1 METKKYPTMKEFKV
15 GDILYHVTDR
25 DINPF
30 RILEMCETDVDWVKI
45 NDHFDFYIHE
55 SESYLSFGRDE
66 AFTTMDEAKECLL
79 KRLDEKLLKLTEDL
93 NETSNTILRIKS
105 KQPYEEKL
113 YKLKD
118 N

>member
-1 METKKYPTMKEFKV
+1 METKKYPSIKEFRV
-15 GDILYHVTDR
+15 GDILYHVTNR

-45 NDHFDFYIHE
+45 NDHFNFYIHD
-55 SESYLSFGRDE
+55 SESHLSWDD

-93 NETSNTILRIKS
+93 NETSNIILRIKS
-105 KQPYEEKL
+105 KQPYEEKSI
-113 YKLKD
+113 
-118 N
+118 